1 MTVHFA
7 NPMVYHDGMAIDY
20 LKWTT
25 LNKIS
30 KLKEIRKTP
39 DEINQRF
46 KSLKNFLRS
55 CAYQPSNLTCREEL
69 RGFITRV
76 CILAK
81 YPFSKPKKDNVV
93 ELCLYLT
100 I

>member
-46 KSLKNFLRS
+46 KSKIYSDPVHISLQISLAERN
-55 CAYQPSNLTCREEL
+55 CAVLSLVYVFWLNTHFQSPRK
-69 RGFITRV
+69 IM
-76 CILAK
+76 
-81 YPFSKPKKDNVV
+81 
-93 ELCLYLT
+93 
-100 I
+100 

>member
-1 MTVHFA
+1 
-7 NPMVYHDGMAIDY
+7 MVYHNGMAIDYLTIYDY

-46 KSLKNFLRS
+46 KSKISSDPVHISLQIPLAERN
-55 CAYQPSNLTCREEL
+55 CAVLSLVYVFWLNNHFHSPRK
-69 RGFITRV
+69 IM
-76 CILAK
+76 
-81 YPFSKPKKDNVV
+81 
-93 ELCLYLT
+93 
-100 I
+100 